1 MYKIIGS
8 KSEYNFF
15 LIDNIKLQAWGR
27 FPGLSNTPEG
37 EAGDF
42 GQASGAGS

>member
-27 FPGLSNTPEG
+27 FPGGNTAEG